1 MGDTF
6 RVKPIS
12 NKRDRITRDGSGRRT
27 KTLSG
32 RGRYV
37 RSRMPRGDVMDTDVA
52 FDATIRAAC
61 GNPRFRD
68 RDNGDKA
75 ITLHP
80 SDIQEKVRE
89 RKIGNTILFVVD
101 ASGSMGV
108 K

>member
-1 MGDTF
+1 
-6 RVKPIS
+6 
-12 NKRDRITRDGSGRRT
+12 
-27 KTLSG
+27 
-32 RGRYV
+32 
-37 RSRMPRGDVMDTDVA
+37 MDTDVA